1 MPQVTLTGHPLHPQL
16 IVMPAGLLP
25 FSLVLDALHAKT
37 RDQSYADAA
46 YYTMMGGFVGGL
58 VAGAAGA
65 ADYST
70 IPADSKAKE
79 IGRIHGVMN
88 VALLALT
95 GVNLWMR
102 RRRRSPG
109 TLPILL
115 SLLGTA
121 GLTVSAWYGGHLVYH
136 HGMRVRGTDLAG
148 GPEDLKLP
156 GDERMAHMLAS
167 TAGDEA

>member
-102 RRRRSPG
+102 RRRRSP
-109 TLPILL
+109 
-115 SLLGTA
+115 
-121 GLTVSAWYGGHLVYH
+121 
-136 HGMRVRGTDLAG
+136 
-148 GPEDLKLP
+148 
-156 GDERMAHMLAS
+156 S
-167 TAGDEA
+167 TIAE